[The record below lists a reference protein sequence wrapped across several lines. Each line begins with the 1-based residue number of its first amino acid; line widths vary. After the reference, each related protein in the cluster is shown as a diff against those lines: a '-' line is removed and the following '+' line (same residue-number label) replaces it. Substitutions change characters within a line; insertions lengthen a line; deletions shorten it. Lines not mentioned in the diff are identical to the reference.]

1 MELRILNRF
10 LRTCSYTNV
19 TYEDYL
25 QLHSLDMD
33 EILLNLLGV
42 SIENT
47 HSRRVVCDFYAT
59 ALSSKMIALTADSSL
74 TFSLSP
80 VKLLFILI
88 TNTFYS
94 TSSKEFWAGILDC
107 FNVFYVNCSY
117 IQKCEYFWR
126 FLYGYG
132 LVYYLYKHKKSSNE
146 NIFWHGSSFNE
157 LAILVKSFS
166 NIFIPNLT
174 KMFLSKLSIFSSF
187 FYLTKLSFLTS
198 FKSFLLNT
206 TVWLP
211 IFKKTSYIG
220 FWANV
225 RSKWFKKK

>member
-94 TSSKEFWAGILDC
+94 TSSKEF
-107 FNVFYVNCSY
+107 
-117 IQKCEYFWR
+117 
-126 FLYGYG
+126 
-132 LVYYLYKHKKSSNE
+132 
-146 NIFWHGSSFNE
+146 
-157 LAILVKSFS
+157 
-166 NIFIPNLT
+166 
-174 KMFLSKLSIFSSF
+174 
-187 FYLTKLSFLTS
+187 
-198 FKSFLLNT
+198 
-206 TVWLP
+206 
-211 IFKKTSYIG
+211 
-220 FWANV
+220 
-225 RSKWFKKK
+225 